1 MIKPKT
7 SVSHLRNNKKSLR
20 PHSSGASLPRKP
32 LPSLITKILFSLEQ
46 NVKELKTYYHSRE
59 AVRGE
64 KSVKGFRV
72 KRTLL
77 RNSSQSNLNP
87 GDKSEQDI
95 FEIRNEYLRV
105 HGRLSNNI
113 SELYEFYRKNQ
124 EKREKS
130 TRILASMEFSY
141 GGQSVSGYPYSHA
154 VAKSPFSNIHSCST
168 IARTADAILRASAST
183 KPAKIRILTL
193 PPLPS
198 LPSNLGRAR
207 RRASWRIHSSARD
220 ATIS

>member
-7 SVSHLRNNKKSLR
+7 SVSPLRNNKKSLR
-20 PHSSGASLPRKP
+20 PHSSGASISRKP
-32 LPSLITKILFSLEQ
+32 LPSLITNILSSLEQ
-46 NVKELKTYYHSRE
+46 NVKDLKTYYHSRE
-59 AVRGE
+59 AVRGD

-72 KRTLL
+72 KRTLV
-77 RNSSQSNLNP
+77 RNSSQSNLNAA

-130 TRILASMEFSY
+130 TRILASMEFSN
-141 GGQSVSGYPYSHA
+141 GGQSVSGYPCSHA
-154 VAKSPFSNIHSCST
+154 AEKSPSSSTHSCST
-168 IARTADAILRASAST
+168 IARAAGGTSRGSASM
-183 KPAKIRILTL
+183 KPARIRSSTL
-193 PPLPS
+193 RPLLS
-198 LPSNLGRAR
+198 LP
-207 RRASWRIHSSARD
+207 
-220 ATIS
+220 